1 MPVSSKEIKS
11 KAGVRTRDI
20 LSTKI
25 KTLDGVAVQL
35 GVDDQSGE
43 KRRRG
48 KELKGESSREKNGEK
63 ETQSRGCFTQG
74 GLIGVL

>member
-48 KELKGESSREKNGEK
+48 KELKGKSLCEKNSEK
-63 ETQSRGCFTQG
+63 ETHPRGCFTRCG
-74 GLIGVL
+74 FIGVL